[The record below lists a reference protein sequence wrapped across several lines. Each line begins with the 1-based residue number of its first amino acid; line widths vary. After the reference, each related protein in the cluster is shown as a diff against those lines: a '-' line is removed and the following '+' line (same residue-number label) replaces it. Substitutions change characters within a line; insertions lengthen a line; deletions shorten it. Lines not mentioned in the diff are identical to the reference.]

1 MPVVEGCRAVDP
13 RVVDE
18 NPILSEQNESSL
30 TFLARAHKLLF
41 QETVAIDLLHPFF
54 HELLSKGS

>member
-18 NPILSEQNESSL
+18 NPVLSEHNEPSF
-30 TFLARAHKLLF
+30 TFLVQAHKLYF
-41 QETVAIDLLHPFF
+41 KRQWQEIFVSVF
-54 HELLSKGS
+54 S

>member
-18 NPILSEQNESSL
+18 NPVLSERNEPSF
-30 TFLARAHKLLF
+30 TFLVQAHKLYF
-41 QETVAIDLLHPFF
+41 KRQWQEIFVSVF
-54 HELLSKGS
+54 S

>member
-18 NPILSEQNESSL
+18 NPVLSEQKESSF
-30 TFLARAHKLLF
+30 TFLGSQTFISKDSGKR
-41 QETVAIDLLHPFF
+41 FF
-54 HELLSKGS
+54 TFGFS